1 MGFWV
6 ISRKNTIQLK
16 SSHKNETLDSNVIKV
31 AVVFSMGSIG
41 LDDFVLSDV
50 AVGAVA
56 VS

>member
-1 MGFWV
+1 M
-6 ISRKNTIQLK
+6 KKYNQLK